1 MSVQY
6 KNRYVHTCNIQLD
19 HKQIMKKKTP
29 EGTPRVLCLHNIF
42 YVEIL
47 DISIKH
53 VF

>member
-6 KNRYVHTCNIQLD
+6 KNRYVHTRNIQLD
-19 HKQIMKKKTP
+19 HKLIMKKKP